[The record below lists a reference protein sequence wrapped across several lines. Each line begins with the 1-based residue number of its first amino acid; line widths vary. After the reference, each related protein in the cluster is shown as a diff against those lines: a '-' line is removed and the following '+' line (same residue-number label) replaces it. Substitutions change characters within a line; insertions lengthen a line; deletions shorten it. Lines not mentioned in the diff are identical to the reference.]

1 MPRYR
6 GMGMR
11 LGILVLA
18 ILILQPLVSSAELQ
32 PINESTP
39 GFSITPDNYD
49 AKKVTV
55 PLGPYVISFLT
66 RLENVTAKGIYE
78 PQRHNETAG
87 SGMDY
92 HICTYDLGQLWIYNN
107 NSGPRDYPAFRF
119 TIYSYIGPTS
129 YQPVDPDPGGV
140 SVISSWRDTA
150 TISRDY
156 TGPDPL
162 TVDGKKG
169 TILAWWSIYHNED
182 YYGERHDL
190 VGSSYYVVT
199 YQPDDKTF
207 VVLSTDNIVDYDK
220 DVALVLQTLHI
231 SS

>member
-1 MPRYR
+1 
-6 GMGMR
+6 MR

-18 ILILQPLVSSAELQ
+18 ILILQPLVGSAELQ
-32 PINESTP
+32 PINESTS
-39 GFSITPDNYD
+39 GFSIAPDKYD

-55 PLGPYVISFLT
+55 PLGPYFISFLT

-92 HICTYDLGQLWIYNN
+92 HVCTYDLGQLWIYSNS
-107 NSGPRDYPAFRF
+107 SGPRGYPAFRF
-119 TIYSYIGPTS
+119 TVYRYVGPSS

-169 TILAWWSIYHNED
+169 TILAWWSIYHNEN

-207 VVLSTDNIVDYDK
+207 VVLSTDNSVDYDK